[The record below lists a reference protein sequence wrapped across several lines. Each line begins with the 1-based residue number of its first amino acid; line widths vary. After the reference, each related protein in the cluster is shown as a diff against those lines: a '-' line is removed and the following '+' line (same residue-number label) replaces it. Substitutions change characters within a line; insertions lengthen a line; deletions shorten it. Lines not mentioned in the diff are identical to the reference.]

1 MALTPLAQYLA
12 DLFDT
17 PQELPYVT
25 QASEWTRL
33 SSTEFWQHALLSE
46 SCRFNRELAKK
57 PENDES
63 KYQSRGVVHMQAD
76 KDINNPALTQLP
88 LQHVHIYFPVCYL
101 DVVLP
106 KLAQPPYKMKTPPV
120 AASASNIVQSEN
132 YSFVLPEAQM
142 PDTPVLNE
150 MYETG
155 LLHPETAYKVWFV
168 HSCSLK
174 LAVTMFTPTELEC
187 CHQNLAAHRLVVP
200 DPAPTFSL
208 AQNIWPL
215 TQAQLDMG
223 TIAQQQ
229 HDKST

>member
-1 MALTPLAQYLA
+1 
-12 DLFDT
+12 
-17 PQELPYVT
+17 
-25 QASEWTRL
+25 
-33 SSTEFWQHALLSE
+33 
-46 SCRFNRELAKK
+46 
-57 PENDES
+57 
-63 KYQSRGVVHMQAD
+63 
-76 KDINNPALTQLP
+76 
-88 LQHVHIYFPVCYL
+88 
-101 DVVLP
+101 
-106 KLAQPPYKMKTPPV
+106 MKTPPV
-120 AASASNIVQSEN
+120 AASSSNIVQSEN

-155 LLHPETAYKVWFV
+155 LLHSETAYKVWFV

-200 DPAPTFSL
+200 DPAPTCSL

-229 HDKST
+229 ASRQANIDHIRDSGNVIRTDGCYCTTPRTDLAKRLQQGVLTGPPTRCQLYIPKAPFQLPN